1 MPRLGHLALGHFA
14 LLLTLLA
21 GATARAD
28 EAKELARRY
37 EQARDSWQRRELVEG
52 LDPSDAGAR
61 SFLREV
67 LAKEPWYQRE
77 GAVAALS
84 RLADA
89 GAWKAL
95 LGDRR
100 AAVLEGAARA
110 LGLRGVEGF
119 EPLVGLLG
127 HKEWQVRR
135 GAAVGL
141 RSVLRPESIEALI
154 KAWEG
159 EQDFRVWIHCLESLE
174 ILSGESELASAADW
188 RGWWDARRESFS
200 FSERPTKN
208 SGERIRTR
216 ARGTQLELRS
226 RGRGLPLLVL
236 PEYGYDQ
243 LYLETYLRDLEDT
256 QQILYLK
263 LPGAADFGELKPAPG
278 LPDPYYPIERLV
290 DSLDALHTQLVA
302 DKKIQDQPFAILAH
316 GMTGWIAMAYATK
329 FPRKVRKLILVAPYS
344 GGAAWSEGR
353 DRVEAR
359 GVATGDQEMVHF
371 AQSQLY
377 GGYEAQSDEDAAA
390 IERKE
395 FSCYFADPRDLEIGR
410 LFGPLVTK
418 REGEEEYESRQIAR
432 PLGTVVIPEFE
443 LSEHPQAKVATLV
456 IHGERSIRTSLAD
469 AAAVA
474 KHFGG
479 KVARFKDSARMPF
492 YEEHDAF
499 VKILRR
505 FLR

>member
-1 MPRLGHLALGHFA
+1 MPRLATLTA
-14 LLLTLLA
+14 LLILA
-21 GATARAD
+21 GAARAD
-28 EAKELARRY
+28 EAKELAKRY
-37 EQARDSWQRRELVEG
+37 GEARDSWRQRALIEG
-52 LDPSDAGAR
+52 LDPSAAGVR
-61 SFLREV
+61 TFLREV

-77 GAVAALS
+77 GAVAVLG
-84 RLADA
+84 RLE
-89 GAWKAL
+89 GEGPWKELQA
-95 LGDRR
+95 DRR
-100 AAVLEGAARA
+100 PAVQEGLARA
-110 LGLRGVEGF
+110 LGLRGVEALA
-119 EPLVGLLG
+119 PLVELLG

-135 GAAVGL
+135 GAAIGL

-159 EQDFRVWIHCLESLE
+159 EQDFRVWIHCLQSLE
-174 ILSGESELASAADW
+174 ALSGEGDLATAQDW
-188 RGWWDARRESFS
+188 RAWWDARRESFS
-200 FSERPTKN
+200 FAQRGAKD

-216 ARGTQLELRS
+216 ARGTNLELRS

-243 LYLETYLRDLEDT
+243 IYLETYLRDLEDT
-256 QQILYLK
+256 QQVLYLK

-290 DSLDALHTQLVA
+290 DSLDSLHQQLVA
-302 DKKIQDQPFAILAH
+302 EQKIQDKPFAILAH

-329 FPRKVRKLILVAPYS
+329 YPRKVRKLILVAPYS

-359 GVATGDQEMVHF
+359 GVALGDQEMVHF

-377 GGYEAQSDEDAAA
+377 GGYEAPGEDEAGAV
-390 IERKE
+390 ERKE
-395 FSCYFADPRDLEIGR
+395 FSCYFADARDLEIGR

-418 REGEEEYESRQIAR
+418 TEGEEEYESRQIAR

-443 LSEHPQAKVATLV
+443 LSERPRAKVPTLV
-456 IHGERSIRTSLAD
+456 VHGERSIRTSLSD
-469 AAAVA
+469 AAVVA

-479 KVARFKDSARMPF
+479 KVARFKESARMPF
-492 YEEHDAF
+492 YEEHEAF
-499 VKILRR
+499 VKALRR